1 MKDPKVQPMDEMDM
15 KQIEEQWKKRKWW
28 EKVAVGLVAL
38 IFGILAFVLPGITLL
53 TVTVLFGTFALLLGF
68 FSLFSGIMG
77 KDLKQARWLF
87 IAQGIFGIIIG
98 IIALAWPDITLLAMA
113 YLVGAWAM
121 IFGIF
126 EIIAAVW
133 TPQEAIGV
141 FNNMSKGLLAAS
153 GTLSLIF
160 GILIILFP
168 GAGVLAIL
176 WIIAAYAIILGIINI
191 MLGLQ
196 QRKSPAGA

>member
-1 MKDPKVQPMDEMDM
+1 MDETDM

-53 TVTVLFGTFALLLGF
+53 TVTILFGTFALLLGF
-68 FSLFSGIMG
+68 FSLFSGIIG
-77 KDLKQARWLF
+77 KDMKQARWLF
-87 IAQGIFGIIIG
+87 VAQGIIGIIIG

-121 IFGIF
+121 IFGMF
-126 EIIAAVW
+126 EIIAAIW

-141 FNNMSKGLLAAS
+141 FNNMSKGLLVAS
-153 GTLSLIF
+153 GLLSLIF

-196 QRKSPAGA
+196 QRKSPAGI

>member
-1 MKDPKVQPMDEMDM
+1 MDETDM

-53 TVTVLFGTFALLLGF
+53 TVTILFGTFALLLGF
-68 FSLFSGIMG
+68 FSLFSGIIG
-77 KDLKQARWLF
+77 KDMKQARWLF
-87 IAQGIFGIIIG
+87 VAQGIFGIIIG

-121 IFGIF
+121 IFGMF
-126 EIIAAVW
+126 EIIAAIW

-141 FNNMSKGLLAAS
+141 FNNMSKGLLVAS
-153 GTLSLIF
+153 GLLSLIF

-196 QRKSPAGA
+196 QRKSPAGI

>member
-1 MKDPKVQPMDEMDM
+1 MIDPKVQPMDEMDM

-53 TVTVLFGTFALLLGF
+53 TVTILFGTFALLLGF

-153 GTLSLIF
+153 GILSLIF
-160 GILIILFP
+160 GMLIILFP

-196 QRKSPAGA
+196 QRKSSAGA

>member
-1 MKDPKVQPMDEMDM
+1 MDETNM

-38 IFGILAFVLPGITLL
+38 IFGILAFVVPEIELL
-53 TVTVLFGTFALLLGF
+53 TITILFGAFALLLGF
-68 FSLFSGIMG
+68 FSLFSGIIG
-77 KDLKQARWLF
+77 KDMKQARWLF
-87 IAQGIFGIIIG
+87 VAQGILGIIIG
-98 IIALAWPDITLLAMA
+98 IIAFAWPDITLLAMA

-126 EIIAAVW
+126 EIMAAVW

-153 GTLSLIF
+153 GLLSLIF

-196 QRKSPAGA
+196 QRKSAVGA

>member
-1 MKDPKVQPMDEMDM
+1 MDETDM

-53 TVTVLFGTFALLLGF
+53 TVTILFGSFALLLGF
-68 FSLFSGIMG
+68 FSLFSGIIG
-77 KDLKQARWLF
+77 KDMKQARWLF
-87 IAQGIFGIIIG
+87 VAQGILGIIIG

-121 IFGIF
+121 IFGMF

-153 GTLSLIF
+153 GLLSLIF

-176 WIIAAYAIILGIINI
+176 WIIATYAIILGVINI

-196 QRKSPAGA
+196 QRKSAASI

>member
-1 MKDPKVQPMDEMDM
+1 MDEMDM

-53 TVTVLFGTFALLLGF
+53 TVTILFGTFALLLGF

-153 GTLSLIF
+153 GILSLIF
-160 GILIILFP
+160 GMLIILFP

-196 QRKSPAGA
+196 QRKSSAGA

>member
-68 FSLFSGIMG
+68 FSLFSGIVG

-176 WIIAAYAIILGIINI
+176 WIIAAYAIILGVINI